1 MTRGTVNIKFT
12 TFTSFIS
19 FPMEIVR
26 LSYPYQNFTEV
37 KIGQNIKNY
46 LKNMTSLNQ
55 NYQLSRNICDTDC
68 VYQVPLHLPN
78 NVISLIMVICRN
90 GIQMFIVQGK
100 VIHM

>member
-1 MTRGTVNIKFT
+1 MYLNKYLVFLYMTRGTVNIKFT

-46 LKNMTSLNQ
+46 LT
-55 NYQLSRNICDTDC
+55 
-68 VYQVPLHLPN
+68 
-78 NVISLIMVICRN
+78 
-90 GIQMFIVQGK
+90 
-100 VIHM
+100 